1 MNKSNRVTVRLN
13 DDEHKSLEGI
23 AQEQR
28 QKTGFMVSTSD
39 VIRAAVAD
47 YVQKHAND
55 DKRER

>member
-1 MNKSNRVTVRLN
+1 MNKSKRVTVRLN
-13 DDEHKSLEGI
+13 DDEHEALERI

-28 QKTGFMVSTSD
+28 EKTGFTVSTSD

-47 YVQKHAND
+47 YVQKHANE